1 MLEVL
6 RVLSLA
12 KVGRGLL
19 EHYLN
24 FSLIYVYI
32 LILYISLFFFI
43 DVALTVLYHF
53 WQNHL
58 EGVVREEFQMGLAQK
73 AAKRSAAVPL
83 QIPPDV
89 LFSRAG
95 FGTRF
100 LPGRC
105 S

>member
-1 MLEVL
+1 MDQDLYFFFYICVDI
-6 RVLSLA
+6 V
-12 KVGRGLL
+12 
-19 EHYLN
+19 
-24 FSLIYVYI
+24 YVYI
-32 LILYISLFFFI
+32 SYIPLFFCI
-43 DVALTVLYHF
+43 EIALTAKYHF
-53 WQNHL
+53 WPNHL

-83 QIPPDV
+83 QTPPDV
-89 LFSRAG
+89 LSSRAG

>member
-12 KVGRGLL
+12 KVGRG
-19 EHYLN
+19 
-24 FSLIYVYI
+24 
-32 LILYISLFFFI
+32 
-43 DVALTVLYHF
+43 
-53 WQNHL
+53 L

-83 QIPPDV
+83 QIPQDV

-100 LPGRC
+100 LPEFP
-105 S
+105 